1 MEELYQQSAYRIIEL
16 KIYVYLYTMKGVICL
31 SIYNN
36 EFGLPYCLNN
46 IRKLAQ
52 CFDIFNIVVFYD
64 ESQDHSLH
72 ILNDF
77 NLNNPI
83 NLTIIMNDSIKH
95 ADRTVNIAF
104 SRNVLLNYVRT
115 KFADYDYFMM
125 MDTNEYSCIGDIQLD
140 VFKDAIDKRDLW
152 DAISFDRDAG
162 YYDTWALSFDPFIYS
177 FFHFDDWKHVV
188 EKMRIAFNSL
198 LSDYKT
204 NHPDKLI
211 PVYSAFNGFAIYKT
225 SKFLNCSYSSIIDL
239 DVFPPD
245 SINKQIE
252 FMNVN
257 VIPNLNSDCEHRK
270 FHLEAIKK
278 NDAKI
283 MISTKSLFAKF
294 INPPP
299 NLRGPA

>member
-1 MEELYQQSAYRIIEL
+1 
-16 KIYVYLYTMKGVICL
+16 MKGVICL

-46 IRKLAQ
+46 IAKLAQ
-52 CFDIFNIVVFYD
+52 CFDTLHVVAFYD
-64 ESQDHSLH
+64 ESHDHSLH
-72 ILNDF
+72 ILHDF
-77 NLNNPI
+77 NRNNSI
-83 NLTIIMNDSIKH
+83 NLTILVNNNAKL
-95 ADRTVNIAF
+95 AERTANIAF
-104 SRNVLLNYVRT
+104 ARNALLDYVRT
-115 KFADYDYFMM
+115 NFADYDYFIM

-177 FFHFDDWKHVV
+177 FFHFKDWKNVV
-188 EKMRIAFNSL
+188 EEMRIAFNSL
-198 LSDYKT
+198 LNDYKT
-204 NHPDKLI
+204 NYPDKLI

-225 SKFLNCSYSSIIDL
+225 SKFLNCSYSSNIDL
-239 DVFPPD
+239 DMFPHD

-252 FMNVN
+252 LMNVD
-257 VIPNLNSDCEHRK
+257 VIPILNNDCEHRK

-278 NDAKI
+278 NGAKI

-294 INPPP
+294 DNPPP

>member
-1 MEELYQQSAYRIIEL
+1 MFLHI
-16 KIYVYLYTMKGVICL
+16 MKGVICL

-46 IRKLAQ
+46 IAKLAQ
-52 CFDIFNIVVFYD
+52 CFDKLHVIAFYD
-64 ESQDHSLH
+64 ESHDHSLD

-77 NLNNPI
+77 NLHNPI
-83 NLTIIMNDSIKH
+83 NLTIIVNNNTKL
-95 ADRTVNIAF
+95 AERTANIAF
-104 SRNVLLNYVRT
+104 ARNALLDYTRMR
-115 KFADYDYFMM
+115 FGDYDYFIM
-125 MDTNEYSCIGDIQLD
+125 MDTNDYSCIGDIQVD

-152 DAISFDRDAG
+152 DALSFDRDAG

-177 FFHFDDWKHVV
+177 FFHFEDWNNVV

-198 LSDYKT
+198 LHDYKT

-225 SKFLNCSYSSIIDL
+225 SKFVNCSYSSNIDL
-239 DVFPPD
+239 DMFPDD

-252 FMNVN
+252 LLGVD
-257 VIPNLNSDCEHRK
+257 VIPHLNNDCEHRK

-278 NDAKI
+278 NGAKI

-294 INPPP
+294 NNPPP

>member
-1 MEELYQQSAYRIIEL
+1 
-16 KIYVYLYTMKGVICL
+16 MKGVICL
-31 SIYNN
+31 SVYNN

-52 CFDIFNIVVFYD
+52 CFDTLHVVAFYD
-64 ESQDHSLH
+64 ESNDRSLQL
-72 ILNDF
+72 LNDF
-77 NLNNPI
+77 KRNNPI
-83 NLTIIMNDSIKH
+83 DFTIIVNNNTKF
-95 ADRTVNIAF
+95 AERTANIAF
-104 SRNVLLNYVRT
+104 ARNALLDYVRT
-115 KFADYDYFMM
+115 NFAHYDYFMM

-140 VFKDAIDKRDLW
+140 VFLDAIDKRDLW

-177 FFHFDDWKHVV
+177 FFHFYNWKNVV
-188 EKMRIAFNSL
+188 ENMRIAFNSL
-198 LSDYKT
+198 LNDYKT
-204 NHPDKLI
+204 NRPGQLM

-225 SKFLNCSYSSIIDL
+225 SKFVNCSYSSNIDL
-239 DVFPPD
+239 DMFPPN
-245 SINKQIE
+245 SINKQIAL
-252 FMNVN
+252 MNIP
-257 VIPNLNSDCEHRK
+257 VIPNLNNDCEHRK

-294 INPPP
+294 DNPPP

>member
-1 MEELYQQSAYRIIEL
+1 M
-16 KIYVYLYTMKGVICL
+16 YVYLHTMKGVICL

-46 IRKLAQ
+46 IAKLAQ
-52 CFDIFNIVVFYD
+52 CFDTLHVVAFYD
-64 ESQDHSLH
+64 DSQDRSLE
-72 ILNDF
+72 ILTEFKRDND
-77 NLNNPI
+77 I
-83 NLTIIMNDSIKH
+83 DLTILVNNNAKF
-95 ADRTVNIAF
+95 AERTANIAF
-104 SRNVLLNYVRT
+104 ARNVLLTYIRT
-115 KFADYDYFMM
+115 RFAECDYFIM
-125 MDTNEYSCIGDIQLD
+125 MDTNEYSCIGDIQVD

-152 DAISFDRDAG
+152 DAITFDRDAG

-177 FFHFDDWKHVV
+177 FFHFQHWNNVV
-188 EKMRIAFNSL
+188 EKMRFAFNSL
-198 LSDYKT
+198 LNDYKT

-225 SKFLNCSYSSIIDL
+225 SKFLNCSYSSNIQL
-239 DVFPPD
+239 DMFPTD
-245 SINKQIE
+245 SINKQIAL
-252 FMNVN
+252 MN
-257 VIPNLNSDCEHRK
+257 IPVVTHLNNDCEHRK

-278 NDAKI
+278 NGAKI

>member
-1 MEELYQQSAYRIIEL
+1 
-16 KIYVYLYTMKGVICL
+16 MKGVICL

-46 IRKLAQ
+46 IAKLAQ
-52 CFDIFNIVVFYD
+52 CFDTFHVVAFYD
-64 ESQDHSLH
+64 ESHDDSLH

-77 NLNNPI
+77 TLHNPI
-83 NLTIIMNDSIKH
+83 NLTIIVNNNIKCEE
-95 ADRTVNIAF
+95 RTANIAF
-104 SRNVLLNYVRT
+104 ARNSLLTYIQT
-115 KFADYDYFMM
+115 HFADYDYFIM

-140 VFKDAIDKRDLW
+140 VFKDAIDKCDLW

-177 FFHFDDWKHVV
+177 FFHFRDWKSAV
-188 EKMRIAFNSL
+188 EKMRFAFNSL

-204 NHPDKLI
+204 NYPDKLI

-225 SKFLNCSYSSIIDL
+225 SKFLNCSYSSTIDL
-239 DVFPPD
+239 DMFPHD
-245 SINKQIE
+245 SINKQITL
-252 FMNVN
+252 MN
-257 VIPNLNSDCEHRK
+257 IPIVTNLNNDCEHRK

-278 NDAKI
+278 NGAKI

-294 INPPP
+294 VNPPP

>member
-1 MEELYQQSAYRIIEL
+1 MFLHI
-16 KIYVYLYTMKGVICL
+16 MKGVICL

-46 IRKLAQ
+46 IAKLAQ
-52 CFDIFNIVVFYD
+52 CFDKLHVVAFYD
-64 ESQDHSLH
+64 ESNDHSLH
-72 ILNDF
+72 ILDDF
-77 NLNNPI
+77 NLHNPI
-83 NLTIIMNDSIKH
+83 NLTIIVNNNAKL
-95 ADRTVNIAF
+95 AERTANIAF
-104 SRNVLLNYVRT
+104 ARNALLDYTRMR
-115 KFADYDYFMM
+115 FGDYDYFMM
-125 MDTNEYSCIGDIQLD
+125 MDTNDYSCIGDIQVD

-152 DAISFDRDAG
+152 DALSFDRDAG

-177 FFHFDDWKHVV
+177 FFHLEDWNNVV

-198 LSDYKT
+198 LHDYKT

-225 SKFLNCSYSSIIDL
+225 SKFLNCSYSSNIDL
-239 DVFPPD
+239 DMFPDD

-252 FMNVN
+252 LMN
-257 VIPNLNSDCEHRK
+257 IPVVTHLNNDCEHRK

-278 NDAKI
+278 NGAKI
-283 MISTKSLFAKF
+283 RISTKSLFAKF

>member
-1 MEELYQQSAYRIIEL
+1 
-16 KIYVYLYTMKGVICL
+16 MKGVICL

-46 IRKLAQ
+46 IAKLAQ
-52 CFDIFNIVVFYD
+52 CFDALHIVVFYD
-64 ESQDHSLH
+64 ESHDHSLD

-77 NLNNPI
+77 NIQNSI
-83 NLTIIMNDSIKH
+83 NLTIIVNNNTKF
-95 ADRTVNIAF
+95 AERTANIAF
-104 SRNVLLNYVRT
+104 ARNVLLDYTRMR
-115 KFADYDYFMM
+115 FADYDYFIM

-140 VFKDAIDKRDLW
+140 VFQDAIDKRDLW

-177 FFHFDDWKHVV
+177 FFHFEDWKNVV
-188 EKMRIAFNSL
+188 EKMRITFNAL
-198 LSDYKT
+198 LNDCKT

-225 SKFLNCSYSSIIDL
+225 SMFLNCSYSSKIDL
-239 DVFPPD
+239 DLFPPD
-245 SINKQIE
+245 SINKQVE
-252 FMNVN
+252 QTNVD
-257 VIPNLNSDCEHRK
+257 VIPNLNNDCEHRK

-278 NDAKI
+278 NGAKI

-294 INPPP
+294 INPPS

>member
-1 MEELYQQSAYRIIEL
+1 MFLHI
-16 KIYVYLYTMKGVICL
+16 MKGVICL

-46 IRKLAQ
+46 IAKLAQ
-52 CFDIFNIVVFYD
+52 CFDKLHVFAFYD
-64 ESQDHSLH
+64 ESNDHSLH
-72 ILNDF
+72 ILYDF
-77 NLNNPI
+77 NLHNPN
-83 NLTIIMNDSIKH
+83 NLTIIVNNNAKL
-95 ADRTVNIAF
+95 AERTANIAF
-104 SRNVLLNYVRT
+104 ARNALLDYTRMR
-115 KFADYDYFMM
+115 FGDYDYFMM
-125 MDTNEYSCIGDIQLD
+125 MDTNNYSCIGDIQVD

-152 DAISFDRDAG
+152 DALSFDRDAG

-177 FFHFDDWKHVV
+177 FFHFEDWNNVV

-198 LSDYKT
+198 LHDYKT

-225 SKFLNCSYSSIIDL
+225 SKFLNCSYSSNIDL
-239 DVFPPD
+239 DMFPDD

-252 FMNVN
+252 LMN
-257 VIPNLNSDCEHRK
+257 IPVVTHLNNDCEHRK

-278 NDAKI
+278 NGAKI
-283 MISTKSLFAKF
+283 RISTKSLFAKF

>member
-1 MEELYQQSAYRIIEL
+1 MFLHI
-16 KIYVYLYTMKGVICL
+16 MKGVICL

-46 IRKLAQ
+46 IAKLAQ
-52 CFDIFNIVVFYD
+52 CFDKLHVIAFYD
-64 ESQDHSLH
+64 ESHDHSLD

-77 NLNNPI
+77 NLHNPI
-83 NLTIIMNDSIKH
+83 NLTIIVNNNAKL
-95 ADRTVNIAF
+95 AERTANIAF
-104 SRNVLLNYVRT
+104 ARNVLLDYTRAH
-115 KFADYDYFMM
+115 FSDYDYFIM

-140 VFKDAIDKRDLW
+140 VFKDAIDKHELW
-152 DAISFDRDAG
+152 DALSFDRDAG

-177 FFHFDDWKHVV
+177 FFHFKDWNNVV

-198 LSDYKT
+198 LHDYKT

-225 SKFLNCSYSSIIDL
+225 SKFVNCSYSSNIDL
-239 DVFPPD
+239 DMFPDD

-252 FMNVN
+252 LLGVD
-257 VIPNLNSDCEHRK
+257 VIPDLNNDCEHRK

-278 NDAKI
+278 NGAKI

-294 INPPP
+294 DNPPP

>member
-1 MEELYQQSAYRIIEL
+1 MFLHI
-16 KIYVYLYTMKGVICL
+16 MKGVICL

-46 IRKLAQ
+46 IAKLAQ
-52 CFDIFNIVVFYD
+52 CFDKLHVVAFYD
-64 ESQDHSLH
+64 ESNDHSLH
-72 ILNDF
+72 ILDDF
-77 NLNNPI
+77 NLHNPI
-83 NLTIIMNDSIKH
+83 NLTIIVNNNAKL
-95 ADRTVNIAF
+95 AERTANIAF
-104 SRNVLLNYVRT
+104 ARNALLDYTRMR
-115 KFADYDYFMM
+115 FGDYDYFMM
-125 MDTNEYSCIGDIQLD
+125 MDTNNYSCIGDIQVD

-152 DAISFDRDAG
+152 DALSFDRDAG

-177 FFHFDDWKHVV
+177 FFHFEDWNNVV

-198 LSDYKT
+198 LHDYKT

-225 SKFLNCSYSSIIDL
+225 SKFLNCSYSSNIDL
-239 DVFPPD
+239 DMFPDD

-252 FMNVN
+252 LMN
-257 VIPNLNSDCEHRK
+257 IPVVTHLNNDCEHRK

-278 NDAKI
+278 NGAKI
-283 MISTKSLFAKF
+283 RISTKSLFAKF

>member
-1 MEELYQQSAYRIIEL
+1 
-16 KIYVYLYTMKGVICL
+16 MKGVICL
-31 SIYNN
+31 SVYNN

-46 IRKLAQ
+46 IRKLAP
-52 CFDIFNIVVFYD
+52 CFDTFNIVVFYD
-64 ESQDHSLH
+64 ESHDHSLH
-72 ILNDF
+72 ILDDF
-77 NLNNPI
+77 NLHNPI
-83 NLTIIMNDSIKH
+83 SLTIIVNDNTRFEE
-95 ADRTVNIAF
+95 RTANIAF

-115 KFADYDYFMM
+115 KFADYDYFIM

-162 YYDTWALSFDPFIYS
+162 YYDTWALSFDPYIYS
-177 FFHFDDWKHVV
+177 FFHFHDWKNVV
-188 EKMRIAFNSL
+188 EEMRHAFNSL

-225 SKFLNCSYSSIIDL
+225 SKFLNCSYSSTIDL
-239 DVFPPD
+239 DLFPPD
-245 SINKQIE
+245 SINKQVE
-252 FMNVN
+252 HTNVD
-257 VIPNLNSDCEHRK
+257 VIPGLTNDCEHRK

-294 INPPP
+294 VNPPP

>member
-1 MEELYQQSAYRIIEL
+1 
-16 KIYVYLYTMKGVICL
+16 MKGVICL

-46 IRKLAQ
+46 IAKLAR
-52 CFDIFNIVVFYD
+52 CFDTLHVVAFYD
-64 ESQDHSLH
+64 ESNDHSLH
-72 ILNDF
+72 ILDDF
-77 NLNNPI
+77 SLHNPI
-83 NLTIIMNDSIKH
+83 NLTIIVNNNAKL
-95 ADRTVNIAF
+95 AERTANIAF
-104 SRNVLLNYVRT
+104 ARNALLDYTRT
-115 KFADYDYFMM
+115 RFAHYDYFIM

-177 FFHFDDWKHVV
+177 FFHFKDWKNVV
-188 EKMRIAFNSL
+188 EEMRIAFNSL
-198 LSDYKT
+198 LNDYKT
-204 NHPDKLI
+204 NYPDKLI

-225 SKFLNCSYSSIIDL
+225 SKFINCSYSSNIDL
-239 DVFPPD
+239 DMFPHD

-252 FMNVN
+252 LMDVD
-257 VIPNLNSDCEHRK
+257 VIPNLNNDCEHRK

-278 NDAKI
+278 NGAKI

-294 INPPP
+294 DNPPP

>member
-1 MEELYQQSAYRIIEL
+1 
-16 KIYVYLYTMKGVICL
+16 MKGVICL

-46 IRKLAQ
+46 IAKLVQ
-52 CFDIFNIVVFYD
+52 CFDTFHIVAFYD
-64 ESQDHSLH
+64 DSQDRSLQL
-72 ILNDF
+72 LNEF
-77 NLNNPI
+77 KRNNSI
-83 NLTIIMNDSIKH
+83 DLTILVNNNTKY
-95 ADRTVNIAF
+95 AERTANIAF
-104 SRNVLLNYVRT
+104 ARNSLLNYIRAS
-115 KFADYDYFMM
+115 FADYDYFIM

-177 FFHFDDWKHVV
+177 FFHFKDWKNVV
-188 EKMRIAFNSL
+188 EEMRFAFNAL
-198 LSDYKT
+198 LNDHKT
-204 NHPDKLI
+204 NYPDKLI

-225 SKFLNCSYSSIIDL
+225 SKFLNCSYSSNINL
-239 DVFPPD
+239 DMFPPN
-245 SINKQIE
+245 SINTQIAL
-252 FMNVN
+252 MNIP
-257 VIPNLNSDCEHRK
+257 VIPMLNNDCEHRK

-278 NDAKI
+278 NGAKI